1 MKLIKSISSVK
12 KQIKKAKKNGQRV
25 GFVPTMGYLHDG
37 HLSLVREA
45 VKECDIVIASIFVN
59 PSQFGAGEDYSRYPR
74 DLKRDLRLAQQA
86 KVDIVFTPSVKSMYS
101 NGCQAYVSVEKLSKV
116 LCGISRP
123 AHFKGVTTV
132 VAKLFN
138 IVEPDTAYFGQKDA
152 QQAIIIDRMIKD
164 LNMNVRLKMLP
175 IIREKDGLA
184 MSSRNIY
191 LNKTDRKNAAVLYK
205 SLKEAKRLIN
215 SGIRNSK
222 KIIRVMQK
230 MISSTPGA
238 RIDYI
243 SIVDTEGLKPAK
255 EIKGRL
261 LIALA
266 VYFGKTRLIDNIIV
280 KV

>member
-152 QQAIIIDRMIKD
+152 QQAIIINKMIND

-205 SLKEAKRLIN
+205 SLKEAKRSIK

>member
-1 MKLIKSISSVK
+1 
-12 KQIKKAKKNGQRV
+12 
-25 GFVPTMGYLHDG
+25 
-37 HLSLVREA
+37 
-45 VKECDIVIASIFVN
+45 
-59 PSQFGAGEDYSRYPR
+59 
-74 DLKRDLRLAQQA
+74 
-86 KVDIVFTPSVKSMYS
+86 
-101 NGCQAYVSVEKLSKV
+101 
-116 LCGISRP
+116 
-123 AHFKGVTTV
+123 
-132 VAKLFN
+132 
-138 IVEPDTAYFGQKDA
+138 
-152 QQAIIIDRMIKD
+152 
-164 LNMNVRLKMLP
+164 MLP

-184 MSSRNIY
+184 MSSRNRY
-191 LNKTDRKNAAVLYK
+191 LNKIDRKNATVLYK

-255 EIKGRL
+255 EIKGKI

-266 VYFGKTRLIDNIIV
+266 VYLGKTRLIDNIIV

>member
-152 QQAIIIDRMIKD
+152 QQAIIIDRMFKYE
-164 LNMNVRLKMLP
+164 
-175 IIREKDGLA
+175 REIED
-184 MSSRNIY
+184 
-191 LNKTDRKNAAVLYK
+191 AADYK
-205 SLKEAKRLIN
+205 R
-215 SGIRNSK
+215 
-222 KIIRVMQK
+222 
-230 MISSTPGA
+230 
-238 RIDYI
+238 
-243 SIVDTEGLKPAK
+243 EGRPCNEFAQ
-255 EIKGRL
+255 
-261 LIALA
+261 
-266 VYFGKTRLIDNIIV
+266 
-280 KV
+280 

>member
-12 KQIKKAKKNGQRV
+12 KQIKKAKEKGQRV

-59 PSQFGAGEDYSRYPR
+59 PSQFGPGEDYSRYPR
-74 DLKRDLRLAQQA
+74 DLKKDLRLAQQA

-101 NGCQAYVSVEKLSKV
+101 NGCQAYVSVEELSRV

-152 QQAIIIDRMIKD
+152 QQAIIINKMIND

-205 SLKEAKRLIN
+205 SLKEAKRSIK

-255 EIKGRL
+255 EIKGKI

-266 VYFGKTRLIDNIIV
+266 VYLGKTRLIDNIIV